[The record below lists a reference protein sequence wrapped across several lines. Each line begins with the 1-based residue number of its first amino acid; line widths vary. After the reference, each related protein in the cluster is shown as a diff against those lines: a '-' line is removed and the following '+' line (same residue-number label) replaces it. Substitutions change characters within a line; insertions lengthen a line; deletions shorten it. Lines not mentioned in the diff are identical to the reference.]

1 MNKPLLVRVTTVPLS
16 LHVLLRN
23 QVRFMKE
30 HGFEVIMVSADGK
43 EREIV
48 MANEQCRHIIIPMT
62 RRITPFRDIV
72 AIYKLTRLLRKLK
85 PDIVHS
91 HTPKAGL
98 IAMLASRFAGV
109 RLRIHTIAG
118 LRFMTS
124 SGVKR
129 WILVRMEKLTAVF
142 ATHVWPNSF
151 SLMQYIR
158 EKKLLPDTKL
168 EVIGGG
174 SSNGIDLSRF
184 SHDKLDQGKL
194 QKIKNQIGFDS
205 NFFYLLCV
213 GRIVKDKGVEELV
226 NAFKELYETNNKMR
240 LLLVGGYEDELDPV
254 SEEIKTI
261 LHNHPGVIMAGWSED
276 VEYYMAFANMLVHP
290 SHREGFPNV
299 LLQAGAIQCPVI
311 CSKISGNI
319 DIVEH
324 QRTGLLFMAKNKDS
338 LLCAMKEAIEN
349 PARMGEYAKT
359 LRMRVE
365 EYYDQP
371 VVHRM
376 ILDKYSELLK
386 VTGYR
391 R

>member
-1 MNKPLLVRVTTVPLS
+1 MPLLIRVTTVPLS

-23 QVRFMKE
+23 QLKYMQE
-30 HGFEVIMVSADGK
+30 HGLEVIMVSADGK
-43 EREIV
+43 ERETV
-48 MANEQCRHIIIPMT
+48 VANEQCRHIIIPMT
-62 RRITPFRDIV
+62 RKITPVRDIV
-72 AIYKLTRLLRKLK
+72 AFYKLTRLLRKLK

-109 RLRIHTIAG
+109 RIRIHTIAG

-129 WILVRMEKLTAVF
+129 WILIRMEKLTALF

-151 SLMQYIR
+151 SLMQYVK
-158 EKKLLPDTKL
+158 EKKLVNDAKL

-184 SHDKLDQGKL
+184 SKEKLEVGRL
-194 QKIKNQIGFDS
+194 RKIKEQVRFDS
-205 NFFYLLCV
+205 HLIYLLCV

-226 NAFKELYETNNKMR
+226 KAFVELYETNSKVR

-254 SEEIKTI
+254 SDEIKAI
-261 LHNHPGVIMAGWSED
+261 IHNHPGVIMAGWSEE
-276 VEYYMAFANMLVHP
+276 VEYFMAFANMLVHP

-299 LLQAGAIQCPVI
+299 LLQAGAMQCPVI
-311 CSKISGNI
+311 CSKIPGNTDVI
-319 DIVEH
+319 EH
-324 QRTGLLFMAKNKDS
+324 QNTGLVFMAKNKDS
-338 LLCAMKEAIEN
+338 LLCTIKEAIEN
-349 PARMGEYAKT
+349 PAGMEQYAKA
-359 LRMRVE
+359 LRNKVE
-365 EYYDQP
+365 KFYDQP

-376 ILDKYSELLK
+376 IYERYKELLK
-386 VTGYR
+386 LKGIR
-391 R
+391 H